1 VRALVVVPRLPGT
14 GHTGDRARAELHLE
28 ALGALGARVRLVGG
42 LPAGRAVPA
51 VPGAE
56 EVAGVP
62 LLPSALPAGLL
73 RAAARGWPFQAALCE
88 GPWERALDPAEP
100 FDLAIVLL
108 ARLHP
113 RVGALLPR
121 APLVVDYV
129 DALSE
134 AARQNATR
142 DPALWR
148 RLYWKAEAPR
158 LADAEREAA
167 RRARLLLATT
177 PFDAA
182 ALPGGTQ
189 SIAIGTRV
197 GPPPPR
203 ERGPV
208 VAFTGRMGY
217 RPNAVAAARLLREIW
232 PAVRARVPRAE
243 LVVGGADA
251 PEPLRRLAAAT
262 PGARLVS
269 PVEDMRAL
277 LAGARVAAVPV
288 DMGTGTPMKV
298 WEALEAGCAVV
309 ATPAAAS
316 RAVLDGLAA
325 PLRTAGDGPSFARE
339 VAALLSDDGAAAAL
353 GEAGRSFV
361 VAHGDRRVVGLRLA
375 RLLQGAAE
383 AA

>member
-1 VRALVVVPRLPGT
+1 MKALLVVPRLPRT

-28 ALGALGARVRLVGG
+28 ALRALGAHVRLVGG
-42 LPAGRAVPA
+42 LPAGQAVPE
-51 VPGAE
+51 VSGAD

-62 LLPSALPAGLL
+62 LRAAAIPPALL

-88 GPWERALDPAEP
+88 GPWEEALDPSET

-113 RVGALLPR
+113 RVAALLPR

-148 RLYWKAEAPR
+148 RLYWKAETAR
-158 LADAEREAA
+158 LARAEAEAA
-167 RRARLLLATT
+167 RGARLLLATT

-182 ALPGGTQ
+182 ALPAGTEA
-189 SIAIGTRV
+189 IAIGVHT
-197 GPPPPR
+197 GAPPPR
-203 ERGPV
+203 GRGPV

-217 RPNAVAAARLLREIW
+217 RPNAVAAERLLREIW

-251 PEPLRRLAAAT
+251 PEALRRLAAAT

-269 PVEDMRAL
+269 PVDDMRAL

-309 ATPAAAS
+309 ATPAAAG

-325 PLRTAGDGPSFARE
+325 PVRTAEDGPAFARE
-339 VAALLSDDGAAAAL
+339 VAALLADEGAAAAL
-353 GEAGRSFV
+353 GEAGRAFV

>member
-1 VRALVVVPRLPGT
+1 VP
-14 GHTGDRARAELHLE
+14 E
-28 ALGALGARVRLVGG
+28 
-42 LPAGRAVPA
+42 

-62 LLPSALPAGLL
+62 LRRAAIPAGLA
-73 RAAARGWPFQAALCE
+73 RAALRGSPFQSALCE
-88 GPWERALDPAEP
+88 GPWEEALDPSAP

-108 ARLHP
+108 ARLYP
-113 RVGALLPR
+113 RVAALLPR

-142 DPALWR
+142 DPAAWR
-148 RLYWKAEAPR
+148 RLYWRVEAPR
-158 LADAEREAA
+158 LARAEREAA
-167 RRARLLLATT
+167 RDARLLLATT
-177 PFDAA
+177 PFDASF
-182 ALPGGTQ
+182 LPEGTGA
-189 SIAIGTRV
+189 IAIGTHV

-217 RPNAVAAARLLREIW
+217 RPNAVAAERLLREIW
-232 PAVRARVPRAE
+232 PEVRARVPGAE

-251 PEPLRRLAAAT
+251 PETLRRLAAAT

-269 PVEDMRAL
+269 PVGDMREL
-277 LAGARVAAVPV
+277 LAAARVAAVPV

-309 ATPAAAS
+309 ATPAAAA

-325 PLRTAGDGPSFARE
+325 PLRSAGDGPDFARE
-339 VAALLSDDGAAAAL
+339 LSALLADAGAAAAL
-353 GEAGRSFV
+353 GEAGRAFV